1 MSYIDIV
8 WKSNNNKL
16 AFINTLNTK
25 VLDVM
30 TSKCNVTISG
40 VKQITEKY
48 KVHHEFDW
56 ILIEDFAKKYEHKY

>member
-16 AFINTLNTK
+16 AFINTLNTMK
-25 VLDVM
+25 LDVM
-30 TSKCNVTISG
+30 TYKCNVTIQG

-48 KVHHEFDW
+48 RVNDEF
-56 ILIEDFAKKYEHKY
+56 